1 MSNIRSISEIAERTG
16 QSVQEVQQEI
26 EAMIREGQMPGAYID
41 YESGVVV
48 FPDQNTSPDP
58 VGEPNQPNATNVVE
72 ESVAKIPFPWFF
84 FGSTLFMILSLLL
97 LGIAIGGVGLVIC
110 SILFVV
116 FVVAWV
122 IQYFQDKGRLYCKKC
137 KRKYDFAEDVEYR
150 QIGHRVKSYSYNPKG
165 SEHQI
170 MSREYFKLQIGC
182 TCPNCEIK
190 KEFKSEYVGRETFYD
205 GGIKD
210 HDPEL
215 EIEKFFRNGIGGSKL
230 FNLIFVAIG
239 VVLLGIAIALFAT
252 RVNDPKNYYGTYYAV
267 QDQYAVLSLELK
279 EDGTYTLIQDDLLGD
294 MYDRHESGS
303 YTFLDKRQVKKLENP
318 LYDDKCALQLE
329 IPGSS
334 DVYIVWLLPQPDG
347 TMAVQFHDDSGIG
360 TLPQMA
366 TSKVDD
372 SEYVFDIEDILPIIN
387 GLGLEYGGWYENSAG
402 EWERDYLKRLNFYY
416 DGNGDIVASMSESDG
431 EIRDYNY
438 VCVSDDFVESR
449 IGKRVSSEY
458 CVVLYEGNQAYVF
471 EVYDGYLRIES
482 NIRDYYYFD
491 IRGGTIW

>member
-1 MSNIRSISEIAERTG
+1 M
-16 QSVQEVQQEI
+16 
-26 EAMIREGQMPGAYID
+26 QM
-41 YESGVVV
+41 
-48 FPDQNTSPDP
+48 PDQNTSPDP

-122 IQYFQDKGRLYCKKC
+122 IQYFQDKGRLYCKEC

-230 FNLIFVAIG
+230 YNLIFVAIG

-294 MYDRHESGS
+294 MYDRHES
-303 YTFLDKRQVKKLENP
+303 YTTTSARYSLKSPVLLMSILYGCFRSRTVQWRCNSTMIAASAHSPKWPQVRLMTQNMC
-318 LYDDKCALQLE
+318 LISRIFCRSLMAL
-329 IPGSS
+329 
-334 DVYIVWLLPQPDG
+334 VWS
-347 TMAVQFHDDSGIG
+347 MAVGMKTVLASG
-360 TLPQMA
+360 
-366 TSKVDD
+366 SV
-372 SEYVFDIEDILPIIN
+372 
-387 GLGLEYGGWYENSAG
+387 
-402 EWERDYLKRLNFYY
+402 
-416 DGNGDIVASMSESDG
+416 
-431 EIRDYNY
+431 
-438 VCVSDDFVESR
+438 
-449 IGKRVSSEY
+449 
-458 CVVLYEGNQAYVF
+458 
-471 EVYDGYLRIES
+471 
-482 NIRDYYYFD
+482 
-491 IRGGTIW
+491 TI